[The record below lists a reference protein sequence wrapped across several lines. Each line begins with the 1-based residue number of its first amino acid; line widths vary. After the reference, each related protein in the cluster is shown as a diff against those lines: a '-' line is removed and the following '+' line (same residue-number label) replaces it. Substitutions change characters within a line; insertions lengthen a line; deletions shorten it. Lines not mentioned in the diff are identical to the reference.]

1 MAANKVTA
9 VHGRCGIKFQ
19 ARTLSR
25 PGNRTAL
32 FLDPQLEAASLPVF
46 PNKPSGTSLP
56 AQGFQ
61 NLLPPCLPPI
71 SLSRLAS
78 QRAVPTFQSN
88 MQPKSNDPGKPLDAA
103 AN

>member
-19 ARTLSR
+19 AKTLSR

-32 FLDPQLEAASLPVF
+32 FPIRSSRLQVF
-46 PNKPSGTSLP
+46 RFFRNKSSGTKLP
-56 AQGFQ
+56 EPAAAMPSP
-61 NLLPPCLPPI
+61 N

-78 QRAVPTFQSN
+78 ERAVPTFQSN